1 MSSFVSSQRASS
13 ASGAALFGK
22 IPARPDFVRE
32 RFAGPSAQRLD
43 QWLVRSVETMLA
55 ARASF
60 PPVMLRY
67 AFSSPD
73 TSSFVLGVL
82 SPSRDQVGR
91 DFPVTVF
98 CSVPAASLVPCLAGV
113 PLAFDAFFAAAEE
126 LIREVPALEAA
137 EVLARLD
144 QLPVVDDAA
153 FAAAAQRA
161 AETLAACDARE
172 HLQRVLG
179 DADGSAPAYAYYT
192 AAAAVKATT
201 AANAVVLDCPFAAP
215 VDLLAWLRLA
225 HGLSGGREPIS
236 FFWIEPPAESRLLIS
251 LGAPSTQ
258 VLSFVANRA
267 HGSARLWPLTT
278 SRSDVAEQVRGSMT
292 GQLAPVDQPGTPLDR
307 FIDLFVQQRSGR

>member
-1 MSSFVSSQRASS
+1 VNGFVGSARENGARGAS
-13 ASGAALFGK
+13 LFGK

-32 RFAGPSAQRLD
+32 RFAGPAAQRLD
-43 QWLVRSVETMLA
+43 QWLVRAVETMLA
-55 ARASF
+55 ARGTF

-73 TSSFVLGVL
+73 TGSIVLGVL

-98 CSVPAASLVPCLAGV
+98 CSVPLTVALPHLHGI
-113 PLAFDAFFAAAEE
+113 PLACGAFFSAAEE

-144 QLPVVDDAA
+144 GLPQVADATLPE
-153 FAAAAQRA
+153 AAQRA
-161 AETLAACDARE
+161 LEALRASDARE

-201 AANAVVLDCPFAAP
+201 PGNAITLDCPIAID
-215 VDLLAWLRLA
+215 VDLIAWLKLV
-225 HGLSGGREPIS
+225 HGLSAGRDPIS
-236 FFWIEPPAESRLLIS
+236 FFWTEQPEPRLLIS
-251 LGAPSTQ
+251 LGAPSAQ

-267 HGSARLWPLTT
+267 QASARLWPLTT
-278 SRSDVAEQVRGSMT
+278 SRSDVAEQVRGSIADR
-292 GQLAPVDQPGTPLDR
+292 LVSVDQPGASSIERL
-307 FIDLFVQQRSGR
+307 IDTFLTRGGR